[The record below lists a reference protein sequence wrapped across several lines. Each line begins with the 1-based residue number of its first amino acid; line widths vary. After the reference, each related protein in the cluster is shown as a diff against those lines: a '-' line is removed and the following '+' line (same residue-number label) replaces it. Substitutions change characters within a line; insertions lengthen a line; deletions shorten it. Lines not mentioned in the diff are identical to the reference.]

1 MPSAVINVVITLW
14 LLCGKYML
22 CTVLEIADYSHSSMD
37 GLGWV
42 EWVAISML
50 KRQVQS
56 AIDAGVPVS
65 LIQRAVAHEN
75 PRSQASY
82 ISSSGLQENGN
93 SIGDTGA
100 HPERPAVLKE
110 TSKDSSWTHS
120 NVWICEW
127 FAPVKI
133 YFCSVPRWPSQI
145 WHCDRKLHCKLLKVN
160 VATNLWKIYALTS
173 FWHCCLAQ
181 GVESAFKW
189 LVTITFLTS
198 DYKNIGSFLYLKYD
212 YFIREWYSCSQLYLQ
227 QYKWH
232 SRHF

>member
-1 MPSAVINVVITLW
+1 
-14 LLCGKYML
+14 ML

-42 EWVAISML
+42 AISML

-56 AIDAGVPVS
+56 AIDAGMPVS

-110 TSKDSSWTHS
+110 TSKDSS
-120 NVWICEW
+120 
-127 FAPVKI
+127 
-133 YFCSVPRWPSQI
+133 
-145 WHCDRKLHCKLLKVN
+145 
-160 VATNLWKIYALTS
+160 
-173 FWHCCLAQ
+173 
-181 GVESAFKW
+181 
-189 LVTITFLTS
+189 
-198 DYKNIGSFLYLKYD
+198 
-212 YFIREWYSCSQLYLQ
+212 
-227 QYKWH
+227 
-232 SRHF
+232 